1 MLLIGPVIRIL
12 RTIRKNPRKE
22 PGDEIEIVIMAE
34 SDPPS
39 CGSEAA
45 GLLSGGSYQVAFKEG
60 SHSKKKSE
68 IAML

>member
-1 MLLIGPVIRIL
+1 
-12 RTIRKNPRKE
+12 
-22 PGDEIEIVIMAE
+22 MAE
-34 SDPPS
+34 SEPPS